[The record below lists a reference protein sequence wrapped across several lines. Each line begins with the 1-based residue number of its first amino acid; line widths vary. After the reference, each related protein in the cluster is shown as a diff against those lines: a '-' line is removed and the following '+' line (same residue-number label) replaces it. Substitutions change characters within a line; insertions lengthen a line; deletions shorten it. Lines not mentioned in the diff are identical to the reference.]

1 MTERERELES
11 ARRTLFNQVRNPQ
24 GYQRLSEIRQELRA
38 VDAEMERLKRFGR
51 HGSPFGSPF

>member
-11 ARRTLFNQVRNPQ
+11 ARRTLLNRMQKPQ
-24 GYQRLSEIRQELRA
+24 GHQGLSAIRQELRA
-38 VDAEMERLKRFGR
+38 VDAEMEAFEEAGR